1 MAESGED
8 NVLKRK
14 HEVDHDVLDKMEFM
28 PALSDGMFYE
38 YESSSSYESHP
49 MENKPHWCLLGG
61 DVELSQGL
69 GLSQEVEGEKEKK
82 YAKKGNVYPTVGH
95 PARERKAAPP

>member
-1 MAESGED
+1 
-8 NVLKRK
+8 
-14 HEVDHDVLDKMEFM
+14 
-28 PALSDGMFYE
+28 
-38 YESSSSYESHP
+38 
-49 MENKPHWCLLGG
+49 MENKPHWCPLGG

-82 YAKKGNVYPTVGH
+82 HAKKGNVYPTVGH